1 MSTLYL
7 PAWSIGPNCYKE
19 VYEIVRPYGK
29 KVAVIG
35 GHTALSVAMPKLKAA
50 LEGTDLELT
59 DPIWFGGEASYEN
72 AAMLEAMDEVKN
84 ADVIF
89 GVGGGRAMDTA
100 KCAAGHLNK
109 PIFAF
114 PTLASNCASCTT
126 LCVMYYPDGAMRD
139 LYYPKRCAIHTFM
152 DSEIIANS
160 PAEYVWAGIGD
171 SLAKEFES
179 EFAARNDLAAF
190 KIQHAPLMGT
200 AIAKCCTSAFLHYGE
215 KAMEQ
220 IRNHVDGYELQ
231 QVTLGIV
238 ITAGMVSNL
247 TVETVKNEYFYN
259 DSIAHGFYYGCTVCP
274 GAHKHLHGELVSMG
288 ILVLLTL
295 GPLLTRKVSPHWR
308 YWAWAVVAVSL
319 MAYPILG
326 PVLGALF
333 PAPIQLDVPQM
344 VAHGAYDRY
353 NAYHLD
359 NQRIVEAGAGG
370 AGGTNTYVDGEPMW
384 YSHHVHYTDRQGREV
399 SIRDNDYLR
408 TVTVEG
414 VTSYTVH
421 WTGVIYGAYR
431 GVTVLFLLWMAA
443 GYGLG
448 RRRLLRWSTPA
459 GEEDLAALEQ
469 ARQETGCRKKAS
481 LYRCPKAGSPLL
493 LGFAHPVI
501 LLPETLQE
509 GGREAA
515 LAHELTHHVEHL
527 ANAHGLD
534 DKDEEQLLQLM
545 QEYAEGN

>member
-7 PAWSIGPNCYKE
+7 PAWSIGPDCYKE

-72 AAMLEAMDEVKN
+72 AAKLEAMDEVKN

-295 GPLLTRKVSPHWR
+295 DKQFETR
-308 YWAWAVVAVSL
+308 
-319 MAYPILG
+319 
-326 PVLGALF
+326 
-333 PAPIQLDVPQM
+333 
-344 VAHGAYDRY
+344 DR
-353 NAYHLD
+353 
-359 NQRIVEAGAGG
+359 
-370 AGGTNTYVDGEPMW
+370 
-384 YSHHVHYTDRQGREV
+384 
-399 SIRDNDYLR
+399 
-408 TVTVEG
+408 
-414 VTSYTVH
+414 
-421 WTGVIYGAYR
+421 
-431 GVTVLFLLWMAA
+431 LFLFYKALGLPMTMEAIELPESDLPTLVDKAA
-443 GYGLG
+443 SMDNWHYVP
-448 RRRLLRWSTPA
+448 TPITKEQFTQA
-459 GEEDLAALEQ
+459 ILDTDKAAKAWLAAN
-469 ARQETGCRKKAS
+469 K
-481 LYRCPKAGSPLL
+481 
-493 LGFAHPVI
+493 
-501 LLPETLQE
+501 
-509 GGREAA
+509 
-515 LAHELTHHVEHL
+515 
-527 ANAHGLD
+527 
-534 DKDEEQLLQLM
+534 
-545 QEYAEGN
+545 